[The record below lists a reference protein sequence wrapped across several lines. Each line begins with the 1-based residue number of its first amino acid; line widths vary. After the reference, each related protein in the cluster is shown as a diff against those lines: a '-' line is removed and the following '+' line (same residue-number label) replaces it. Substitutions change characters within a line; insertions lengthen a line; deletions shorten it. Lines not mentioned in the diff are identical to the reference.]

1 MKEKIAEWINVI
13 FGFRKFIAWFGLFLV
28 GIIFRVQNLID
39 GPAFVDLMKSTF
51 MGFVAANGVE
61 HIMTTVKG
69 VMDQRTAQMS
79 QGIADGSDDGKD
91 GDKEVSTPK
100 VEE

>member
-1 MKEKIAEWINVI
+1 MKQKIAEWINII

-28 GIIFRVQNLID
+28 GIIFRVNNLID

-69 VMDQRTAQMS
+69 VMDSRNASTSAAV
-79 QGIADGSDDGKD
+79 ADGSDDGKD
-91 GDKEVSTPK
+91 DEKEVTPA
-100 VEE
+100 VEG

>member
-28 GIIFRVQNLID
+28 GIIFRVQGLID

-61 HIMTTVKG
+61 HIMTTVQG
-69 VMDQRTAQMS
+69 VMNSKNAAQS
-79 QGIADGSDDGKD
+79 AAVASGADDGKD
-91 GDKEVSTPK
+91 DDKEVVPA
-100 VEE
+100 VET

>member
-1 MKEKIAEWINVI
+1 MKQKIAEWINII
-13 FGFRKFIAWFGLFLV
+13 FGFRKFIAWFGLFLT
-28 GIIFRVQNLID
+28 GIIFRVKGLIA
-39 GPAFVDLMKSTF
+39 GAEFVDLMKSTF

-69 VMDQRTAQMS
+69 VMDSKNAAMNPPV
-79 QGIADGSDDGKD
+79 ADPDPTND
-91 GDKEVSTPK
+91 DKEVTPI